1 MDDNKKGTRDKN
13 VDYQIA
19 TPDYGE
25 LIVEMVRKID
35 NPDYLEKIYYYVKA
49 KYNREKRTEG

>member
-25 LIVEMVRKID
+25 LIVEMVHNISD
-35 NPDYLEKIYYYVKA
+35 TWILEQIFRYIMNMTK
-49 KYNREKRTEG
+49 EG